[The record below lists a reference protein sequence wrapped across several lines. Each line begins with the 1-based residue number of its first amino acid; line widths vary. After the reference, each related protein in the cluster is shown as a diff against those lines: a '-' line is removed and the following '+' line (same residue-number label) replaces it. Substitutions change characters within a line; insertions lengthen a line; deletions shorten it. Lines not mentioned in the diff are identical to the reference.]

1 MQILAHWFPFDWK
14 HFLFG
19 GISIGLGVSLL
30 FALTGFIGGIS
41 STYSAAW
48 SWLTSY
54 PYFHRENLVSKR
66 AWLMMYALGLF
77 AGAVL
82 FTLTLGHGHG
92 FITRV
97 PLWQLFAG
105 GILAGFGARM
115 SGGCTSGHGVCGVA
129 SGQLPSILAVI
140 IFLTTAILTAH
151 LVRALGGF

>member
-1 MQILAHWFPFDWK
+1 MHSIAQWFPQGWR

-19 GISIGLGVSLL
+19 GICIGLGVSLL

-48 SWLTSY
+48 SWLSRY
-54 PYFHRENLVSKR
+54 PYFHREALVSKR
-66 AWLMMYALGLF
+66 GWLMMYALGLI
-77 AGAVL
+77 AGAIV
-82 FTLTLGHGHG
+82 FTFTLGHGHA

-115 SGGCTSGHGVCGVA
+115 SGGCTSGHGICGVA
-129 SGQLPSILAVI
+129 SHQLPSILAVI

>member
-1 MQILAHWFPFDWK
+1 MHTLAHWFPLGWR

-19 GISIGLGVSLL
+19 GICIGLGVSLL

-41 STYSAAW
+41 STYSAAL
-48 SWLTSY
+48 SWLSTF
-54 PYFHRENLVSKR
+54 PYFHREALVSKR
-66 AWLMMYALGLF
+66 SWLMMYALGLF

-82 FTLTLGHGHG
+82 FTFTLGHGHA
-92 FITRV
+92 FTRV
-97 PLWQLFAG
+97 PLWRLFAG

-115 SGGCTSGHGVCGVA
+115 SGGCTSGHGICGVA
-129 SGQLPSILAVI
+129 SGQLPSILAVL

>member
-1 MQILAHWFPFDWK
+1 MQSLAQTFPTGWK

-41 STYSAAW
+41 STYSAAL
-48 SWLTSY
+48 SWLTRY
-54 PYFHRENLVSKR
+54 PYFHRDNLVSKR
-66 AWLMMYALGLF
+66 SWLMMYALGLF

-82 FTLTLGHGHG
+82 FTFTLGHGHA
-92 FITRV
+92 FLTHV
-97 PLWQLFAG
+97 PLWRLFAG

-115 SGGCTSGHGVCGVA
+115 SGGCTSGHGICGVA
-129 SGQLPSILAVI
+129 SHQLPSILAVL

-151 LVRALGGF
+151 VVRALGGF

>member
-1 MQILAHWFPFDWK
+1 MHTLAHWFPLGWK

-48 SWLTSY
+48 SWLTRY
-54 PYFHRENLVSKR
+54 PYFLREALVFKR

-77 AGAVL
+77 AGAIL
-82 FTLTLGHGHG
+82 FTFTLGHGHA

-97 PLWQLFAG
+97 PLWRLFAG
-105 GILAGFGARM
+105 GVLAGFGARM
-115 SGGCTSGHGVCGVA
+115 SGGCTSGHGICGVA
-129 SGQLPSILAVI
+129 SAQLPSILAVL